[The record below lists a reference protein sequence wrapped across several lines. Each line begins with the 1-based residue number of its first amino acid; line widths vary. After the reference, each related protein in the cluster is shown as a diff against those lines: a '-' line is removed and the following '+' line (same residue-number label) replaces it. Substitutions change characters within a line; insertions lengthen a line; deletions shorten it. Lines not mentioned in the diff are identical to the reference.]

1 MTVEDDCECNTICPQ
16 YQHCICI
23 YHHDEGYC
31 DCTCGPLQI
40 LSERTTKRPADSI
53 INICVKG
60 AELSAVAEFLSRY
73 SEEELFIPA
82 ARAKTKISLEIKKTT
97 LASVIEHVGLRI
109 GLRG

>member
-1 MTVEDDCECNTICPQ
+1 MTIEDDCECNTICPK

-31 DCTCGPLQI
+31 DCTCGPLRI
-40 LSERTTKRPADSI
+40 LSERAAKRPSHSI

-82 ARAKTKISLEIKKTT
+82 ARARTKISLEIKKTT
-97 LASVIEHVGLRI
+97 LASVIEHVGLRV
-109 GLRG
+109 GLPG

>member
-1 MTVEDDCECNTICPQ
+1 M
-16 YQHCICI
+16 
-23 YHHDEGYC
+23 
-31 DCTCGPLQI
+31 QI

-53 INICVKG
+53 VNICIKG

-109 GLRG
+109 GLPG